1 MGVSGWVGERVSAKQ
16 TNTTHPYVHVYLQY
30 LLQLV
35 GEKVGF
41 ALSSGLQ
48 VIACIGEQLEDR
60 EAGNTNA
67 IVAAQLQP
75 IAGEYTQYT
84 CTVCP
89 LFFCSLPSLILLP
102 PYFTISCPSSPAHHP
117 IPLSL
122 LPLLSPSLSPSFPLS
137 LSPLSFLPSLPSLS
151 FPLSL
156 PPLSFLPSLS
166 LPLPPT
172 FLSFL
177 PPDHVQDWSRVVL
190 AYEPVWAIGTGRVAT
205 PQQAQDVHLYLRK
218 WLSDNVGSTVGSQ
231 TRIIYG
237 GESP

>member
-1 MGVSGWVGERVSAKQ
+1 ME
-16 TNTTHPYVHVYLQY
+16 Y

-67 IVAAQLQP
+67 IVAAQLQT

-89 LFFCSLPSLILLP
+89 LFFCSLPSLIYS
-102 PYFTISCPSSPAHHP
+102 YFTISCPSFLHT
-117 IPLSL
+117 IPSSLSFPSSLLPSL
-122 LPLLSPSLSPSFPLS
+122 LPLPSPSFPLS
-137 LSPLSFLPSLPSLS
+137 PSPLLP
-151 FPLSL
+151 FLSL

-166 LPLPPT
+166 LPSPSLPLPPT

-177 PPDHVQDWSRVVL
+177 PPAHVQDWSRVVL

-218 WLSDNVGSTVGSQ
+218 WLSDNVRSTVGSQ

-237 GESP
+237 GESLDITLSCHGSHGKI